1 MKKQTKN
8 NTISTLAPLLLFVI
22 FTTCVLSVL
31 LTGAN
36 VYQSLGTRHQTSFE
50 HRTITQYL
58 STRLHQSDAENMLFI
73 GDFYECSPQ
82 SEGNT
87 LFICEELNN
96 KTFYTRIYCHN
107 GYLYELFTSSTGSF
121 HPEDGEKIL
130 KTNNLSFTLDKTLL
144 TIAIEYPNADTK
156 TLFFNI
162 RSGEEFPHEK

>member
-58 STRLHQSDAENMLFI
+58 STRLHQGDAKNMLFI

-82 SEGNT
+82 AEGNT
-87 LFICEELNN
+87 LFICEKLNN
-96 KTFYTRIYCHN
+96 KDFYTRIYFHN
-107 GYLYELFTSSTGSF
+107 GYLYELFTSANGTF

-130 KTNNLSFTLDKTLL
+130 KINDLTFAIEKNLL
-144 TIAIEYPNADTK
+144 TITVEYPNADVE
-156 TLFFNI
+156 TLFFYLH
-162 RSGEEFPHEK
+162 SGEEFSHEK